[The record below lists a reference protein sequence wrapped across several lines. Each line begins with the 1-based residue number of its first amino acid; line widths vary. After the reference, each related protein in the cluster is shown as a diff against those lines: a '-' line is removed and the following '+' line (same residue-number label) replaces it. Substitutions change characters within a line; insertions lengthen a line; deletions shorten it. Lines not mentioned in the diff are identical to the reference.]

1 MITGKTSSGFDF
13 HLDEE
18 KTDDYEFLEMVC
30 EIDNGKV
37 SLIPK
42 MAIQLLGKDQMDAL
56 KEHVRDSDGKVSAR
70 KIADEIGE
78 IMANSKVK
86 NS

>member
-18 KTDDYEFLEMVC
+18 KTDDYEFLETLC
-30 EIDNGKV
+30 EIDNGNV

-42 MAIQLLGKDQMDAL
+42 MATQLLGKDQMNAL
-56 KEHVRDSDGKVSAR
+56 KEHVRDSNGKVSAR

-78 IMANSKVK
+78 IMANSKTK

>member
-42 MAIQLLGKDQMDAL
+42 MAIQLLGKEQMDAL
-56 KEHVRDSDGKVSAR
+56 KEHVRDSKGMVSAS
-70 KIADEIGE
+70 KISDEIGE
-78 IMANSKVK
+78 IMIRSKIK

>member
-37 SLIPK
+37 SLVPK
-42 MAIQLLGKDQMDAL
+42 MAIQLLGKDQMNAL
-56 KEHVRDSDGKVSAR
+56 KEHVRDSNGKVSAR
-70 KIADEIGE
+70 QIADEIGE
-78 IMANSKVK
+78 IMANSKTK

>member
-1 MITGKTSSGFDF
+1 MITGRTSSGFNF

-30 EIDNGKV
+30 EIDNGKIT
-37 SLIPK
+37 LIPK
-42 MAIQLLGKDQMDAL
+42 MAAQLLGKEQMDAL
-56 KEHVRDSDGKVSAR
+56 KEHVRDSKGMVSAS
-70 KIADEIGE
+70 KIAEEIGE
-78 IMANSKVK
+78 IMKNSKVK